1 MKSDIYIYIYIFK
14 DYLLIPAKGSGNF
27 VEICRPLRF
36 GDFCSVPSKKIRGCG
51 KVYNA
56 MNGTLEERIGIGTW

>member
-1 MKSDIYIYIYIFK
+1 M
-14 DYLLIPAKGSGNF
+14 
-27 VEICRPLRF
+27 EICRPLRF
-36 GDFCSVPSKKIRGCG
+36 GDFCSVPSKKNRGCG